1 MSEPYVNLTFEES
14 GKAHIDMAKIV
25 GHSGIYPSGEAHFFD
40 INQKDGGVFL
50 YSGISI
56 FDFSGS
62 NSSFSNGPL
71 SRYFSITDFKIFNP
85 YIHYDQSPIPLSF
98 GTIQDPDTK
107 KPIFYTDYSVKI
119 NLTDLMNSGLK
130 LFNIYNIKDRNINNA
145 S

>member
-1 MSEPYVNLTFEES
+1 MTEPYVDLTFLES
-14 GKAHIDMAKIV
+14 GRAHTDMATVV

-40 INQKDGGVFL
+40 INQKDSGVFL

-85 YIHYDQSPIPLSF
+85 YIHYDKSPIPLSL
-98 GTIQDPDTK
+98 GTIKDPDTNQDVS
-107 KPIFYTDYSVKI
+107 YMDYSVKI